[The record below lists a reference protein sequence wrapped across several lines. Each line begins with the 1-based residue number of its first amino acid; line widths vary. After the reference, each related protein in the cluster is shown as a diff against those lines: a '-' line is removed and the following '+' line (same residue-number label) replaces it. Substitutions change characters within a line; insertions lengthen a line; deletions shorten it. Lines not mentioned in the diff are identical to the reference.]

1 MQLIDVTNSYARV
14 ISQELLQSSA
24 HFIKVYTLGN
34 SKVVY
39 KKKRDT
45 AEIVISNKV
54 RPITD
59 KEVNFVTDK
68 LLGDKASEAN
78 ITNEKKLVEISIEH

>member
-39 KKKRDT
+39 KKKCDT

>member
-1 MQLIDVTNSYARV
+1 MQLIDVSTSYAHI

-59 KEVNFVTDK
+59 KEIDYVADK
-68 LLGDKASEAN
+68 LLGDKAKNAT
-78 ITNEKKLVEISIEH
+78 ITNEKKIVEINIEH